1 MNASNNG
8 SKIELSYLTKQ
19 LCIILKMSRSQ
30 FAEIDPDL
38 LQSLT
43 VRVKKKLDH
52 ETSAGRIERYMLP
65 TETLIRAW
73 PLLKKK
79 LSEIDGSDQVAI
91 RIAFGVKKFDHVRIS
106 SPDFEDSYCSIT
118 IDATAE
124 EIRQWNIVA
133 LSSYVKDFVQ
143 RKGWSEGAPDR
154 KSLKQACD
162 HAIEH
167 PGEPIQILVN
177 EDEDDLDIIK
187 ILSKSKKTEAN
198 SPEPAGIPFDEIY
211 NGKGLLQLKA
221 DPDGLAARITK
232 FDMRWYGSPSFEVNE
247 SWLRKELRRLGIKE
261 LTNDFLQRISQKMER
276 RQDLNGLQ
284 VASGIA
290 PIPGR
295 SPYLAASS
303 DKKQGDVASLVSC
316 EKGKIVAEIRYKI
329 PATPGTDVYG
339 KPIHPGIGEHFE
351 VEVGEG
357 VERVESIFFRATQ
370 DGLLKIK
377 DNQISILK
385 TYVCE
390 GDFNGNNS
398 ALDFRGN
405 IIITGNVEA
414 GAAVTASGDISV
426 EGSVRGA
433 SIFCGGNLTVKG
445 GLSTSEHSVIR
456 CDGNLK
462 AGFIERAKVICK
474 NNIIV
479 ETAVLQ
485 SEIYCGGD
493 LTTTASDGRVG
504 ASKLY
509 IWGNLSVPKLGFAM
523 GAPTYIHM
531 GEDWKEAKRATT
543 LQSRLNRLV
552 ERLEKDLSEERT
564 LKQMKP
570 AQMTKKRLEQKRH
583 LERHIRRLDVITK
596 VLEQKVGDLRAVRK
610 FNTAAKLKTDYVT
623 EGDIEVTLAGAP
635 YTAAPAA

>member
-1 MNASNNG
+1 MNASNKG

-30 FAEIDPDL
+30 FTEIDPDL
-38 LQSLT
+38 LQSLS

-65 TETLIRAW
+65 TDTLIRAW

-91 RIAFGVKKFDHVRIS
+91 RIAFGVKNFDHVRIT

-124 EIRQWNIVA
+124 EIRNWNIVA

-154 KSLKQACD
+154 KSLKKACD
-162 HAIEH
+162 QAIVH
-167 PGEPIQILVN
+167 PGQPIQILVN
-177 EDEDDLDIIK
+177 DDEDELDIIK
-187 ILSKSKKTEAN
+187 ILSDSRKTDKNHRESAEAL
-198 SPEPAGIPFDEIY
+198 IDETY
-211 NGKGLLQLKA
+211 NGKGLLQLKV
-221 DPDGLAARITK
+221 DPDGMAARITK
-232 FDMRWYGSPSFEVNE
+232 FDMRWYASPSFEIHD
-247 SWLRKELRRLGIKE
+247 SWLKKELRRLGIKE
-261 LTNDFLQRISQKMER
+261 PSTDYLQRIAQKIER

-295 SPYLAASS
+295 SPYLTPYS
-303 DKKQGDVASLVSC
+303 DKQHDEITSLISC

-329 PATPGTDVYG
+329 PAIPGSDVYG
-339 KPIHPGIGEHFE
+339 KPLEPGIGEHLE
-351 VEVGEG
+351 VQVGEG
-357 VERVESIFFRATQ
+357 VERVESILFRATQ

-377 DNQISILK
+377 DNHISILK

-405 IIITGNVEA
+405 IVITGNVEA
-414 GAAVTASGDISV
+414 GAAVTASGDILV

-433 SIFCGGNLTVKG
+433 SVFCGGNLTVKG
-445 GLSTSEHSVIR
+445 GLSTSEHTVIR
-456 CDGNLK
+456 CDGDLK
-462 AGFIERAKVICK
+462 AGFIERAKIICK
-474 NNIIV
+474 KNIVV
-479 ETAVLQ
+479 ETAILQ
-485 SEIYCGGD
+485 SEIYCGAD
-493 LTTTASDGRVG
+493 LTITASDGRVG
-504 ASKLY
+504 ASRLY
-509 IWGNLSVPKLGFAM
+509 IWGNLSVSKLGFAM
-523 GAPTYIHM
+523 GAPTYIHI

-543 LQSRLNRLV
+543 LQSRLNRLA
-552 ERLEKDLSEERT
+552 ECLEKDRSDERT
-564 LKQMKP
+564 LNQMKP

-583 LERHIRRLDVITK
+583 LERHIHRLDLITNI
-596 VLEQKVGDLRAVRK
+596 LEQKIGDLRAVRK
-610 FNTAAKLKTDYVT
+610 FNPAAKLKTEYVS
-623 EGDIEVTLAGAP
+623 EGDIKMTLAGTP
-635 YTAAPAA
+635 YNVAPAA